1 MTDNRIGK
9 MHFRRMDEGSRADFK
24 VMQRVHEQHLANLP
38 DLLLG
43 MLNSLNADDAY
54 PVDRLTHSLQA
65 ATRAY
70 RDGKD
75 EEYVVCCLLHDVC
88 ESLAPFNHG
97 EVIAAILRPFIS
109 EANHWMLAKH
119 GIFQTYFYGEQ
130 LGIDKNQREQY
141 RSSLHYERTVEFT
154 ARYDEVS
161 PNP

>member
-75 EEYVVCCLLHDVC
+75 EEYV
-88 ESLAPFNHG
+88 
-97 EVIAAILRPFIS
+97 
-109 EANHWMLAKH
+109 
-119 GIFQTYFYGEQ
+119 EQ
-130 LGIDKNQREQY
+130 
-141 RSSLHYERTVEFT
+141 
-154 ARYDEVS
+154 
-161 PNP
+161 